1 MGYEFTFLGTS
12 TTGPHKSKAGHRATL
27 RPCVSRFWHRASV
40 YVRLSSSCRCF
51 YAATLFRPVCV
62 YVFENNACVREKTS
76 VARVAHVLLL
86 RPISGNMAVNTPA
99 SKRSE
104 LIGNAE
110 IVRMRCVIHNNSTC
124 VCLRLPVA
132 AITQKLK
139 LRHMAGLRIGCNCV
153 FQIQ

>member
-1 MGYEFTFLGTS
+1 MFLCSDVIS
-12 TTGPHKSKAGHRATL
+12 TCVCL
-27 RPCVSRFWHRASV
+27 R
-40 YVRLSSSCRCF
+40 L
-51 YAATLFRPVCV
+51 
-62 YVFENNACVREKTS
+62 REQCLRSEITS

-139 LRHMAGLRIGCNCV
+139 LRPMAGLRIGCNCV